1 MSRAVLDTGGCGGGA
16 PRGRG
21 RRSALAA
28 SGANAG
34 ASLLAALLA
43 ISGCAAPEPEAGAGR
58 VRLLERIE
66 SAEIE
71 LGAEDVPTEPFEESF
86 LPCASGRR
94 RCGLVAARLVP
105 SEGHS
110 DIRVALPAPGRTR
123 FRFRVDAPRD
133 ALLRVGLGALA
144 TEPAPGASV
153 RYVVRAGV
161 EGEGELRELAD
172 RPVRWS
178 EHANWQRLEVDLG
191 DLSGRPIVLE
201 LESEASG
208 GAIGAWAVPELV
220 AARRPEPGANVLLL
234 SLDTL
239 RADHLSAYGY
249 ARPTSPNLDAFA
261 RRGYRFETAISQ
273 APWTRP
279 SHRSMLTGLYPSSHG
294 ELRSPRLPELFWHQ
308 GFRTFAL
315 TGGGQLDPKFGFG
328 EGFEAYQGQEW
339 LREPEQLF
347 RRLDA
352 RPESRFFLF
361 LHSWEPHDPYEDTRF
376 AEGLPPGRI
385 AGRFDHAL
393 WLQWQEALSDDE
405 KAYAEAMY
413 DGDIART
420 DEGIR
425 DLLAGLEAR
434 GLLDETIVAIT
445 SDHGEAFWEH
455 GTWRHGM
462 HLYDHQVHVPLI
474 LWVPPS
480 VRARHRLADPAGGGI
495 VFPDQVGLID
505 LYPTLAELAGVPVD
519 HVVQGR
525 SLVPL
530 LRGEKLPAREVLSE
544 NVNVSKLERKSL
556 RTERAKL
563 IQTIARDPDRDY
575 GPELLLFDLRRDPG
589 EHANLAPRMPE
600 ATEALLARIAA
611 IRAGSVD
618 SIEEAV
624 PADLDPEL
632 RRQLQALGYIGN

>member
-1 MSRAVLDTGGCGGGA
+1 MPD
-16 PRGRG
+16 
-21 RRSALAA
+21 
-28 SGANAG
+28 
-34 ASLLAALLA
+34 
-43 ISGCAAPEPEAGAGR
+43 
-58 VRLLERIE
+58 
-66 SAEIE
+66 
-71 LGAEDVPTEPFEESF
+71 EPFEESF

-110 DIRVALPAPGRTR
+110 DTRVALPAPGRTR
-123 FRFRVDAPRD
+123 FRFHVEAPPDAE
-133 ALLRVGLGALA
+133 LRVGLGAVA
-144 TEPAPGASV
+144 AEPAPGASV
-153 RYVVRAGV
+153 RFVVRAGRSV
-161 EGEGELRELAD
+161 DALDELAA
-172 RPVRWS
+172 RAVAWS
-178 EHANWQRLEVDLG
+178 PLAEWSRLAVDLG
-191 DLSGRPIVLE
+191 ELSGGPIVLE
-201 LESEASG
+201 LESEATG

-220 AARRPEPGANVLLL
+220 ETRREKPRVNVLLL

-249 ARPTSPNLDAFA
+249 ERPTSPHLDAFA
-261 RRGYRFETAISQ
+261 RRGWRFETAISQ

-294 ELRSPRLPELFWHQ
+294 ELRSPRLPELFWRR
-308 GFRTFAL
+308 GYRTFAL

-376 AEGLPPGRI
+376 AEGMPPGRVD
-385 AGRFDHAL
+385 GRFDHAL
-393 WLQWQEALSDDE
+393 WLAWNEELTAEE
-405 KAYAEAMY
+405 KAYVEAMY
-413 DGDIART
+413 DGDIARA

-474 LWVPPS
+474 LWVPPA
-480 VRARHRLADPAGGGI
+480 VRARHGLAEPGAEGT
-495 VFPDQVGLID
+495 VVLDQVGLID

-519 HVVQGR
+519 HAIQGR
-525 SLVPL
+525 SLVPY
-530 LRGEKLPAREVLSE
+530 LRGERLPPREVLSE
-544 NVNVSKLERKSL
+544 NVNVSRLERKSL
-556 RTERAKL
+556 RTDRTKL
-563 IQTIARDPDRDY
+563 IQTIARDPERDY
-575 GPELLLFDLRRDPG
+575 GPEHLLFDLRRDPG
-589 EHANLAPRMPE
+589 EHENLAPRMP
-600 ATEALLARIAA
+600 AAVEALLARIAA
-611 IRAGSVD
+611 IRAGSEETL
-618 SIEEAV
+618 EEAV

-632 RRQLQALGYIGN
+632 RKQLQALGYIGN

>member
-1 MSRAVLDTGGCGGGA
+1 VESTESESDFFPSSRERPRVARRVGPTTAAAGLAVV
-16 PRGRG
+16 
-21 RRSALAA
+21 LAA
-28 SGANAG
+28 ACTAPS
-34 ASLLAALLA
+34 
-43 ISGCAAPEPEAGAGR
+43 PEPAGPAR

-66 SAEIE
+66 SAEVE
-71 LGAEDVPTEPFEESF
+71 LGAQDVPEEPFEESF

-110 DIRVALPAPGRTR
+110 DTRAALPAPGRTR
-123 FRFRVDAPRD
+123 FRFHVDAPRD

-144 TEPAPGASV
+144 PEPAEGGEV
-153 RYVVRAGV
+153 RFVVRAARPGSAA
-161 EGEGELRELAD
+161 LRELAT
-172 RPVRWS
+172 RTVAWS
-178 EHANWQRLEVDLG
+178 ERATWLELEVELG
-191 DLSGRPIVLE
+191 DLSAGPVDLE
-201 LESEASG
+201 LESEARG
-208 GAIGAWAVPELV
+208 GAMGAWAVPELV
-220 AARRPEPGANVLLL
+220 EARRAEPGANVLLL

-239 RADHLSAYGY
+239 RADHLSGYGY
-249 ARPTSPNLDAFA
+249 RRPTSPNLDAFA
-261 RRGYRFETAISQ
+261 RRGYRFATAISQ

-279 SHRSMLTGLYPSSHG
+279 SHRSMLTGINPSSHG
-294 ELRSPRLPELFWHQ
+294 DLRAQKLSEVFWRQ

-376 AEGLPPGRI
+376 AEGLPSGRVE
-385 AGRFDHAL
+385 GRFDHSL
-393 WLQWQEALSDDE
+393 WLAWHQELTDDE
-405 KAYAEAMY
+405 KVYVEAMY

-474 LWVPPS
+474 LWVPPA
-480 VRARHRLADPAGGGI
+480 VRARLGLVDPGADGL
-495 VFPDQVGLID
+495 VVTDQVGLID

-519 HVVQGR
+519 HDIQGR
-525 SLVPL
+525 SLVPF
-530 LRGEKLPAREVLSE
+530 LRGEKMPPREVLSE

-556 RTERAKL
+556 RTDRAKL

-589 EHANLAPRMPE
+589 EHENLEPRMPE
-600 ATEALLARIAA
+600 AAQALLARIAA
-611 IRAGSVD
+611 IRAGSAD
-618 SIEEAV
+618 TLEEAV

-632 RRQLQALGYIGN
+632 RKQLQALGYIGN